1 MLARTP
7 SIRSL
12 RALRGAL
19 AVLMLLVT
27 TPAVSAQL
35 EISPADRQAIRRVID
50 EQLSAFKRKDGATA
64 FSYAAPAIQELFGS
78 PESFML
84 MVSQNYPPIYR
95 PKSHTFGELELVAGE
110 WTQRVTVVS
119 EDGIAVDAFYLMA
132 RQDDG
137 SWRILGCILVPVK
150 KTVV

>member
-12 RALRGAL
+12 RALRGEL